1 MKMQKKNNQATRR
14 EFIQITATAASG
26 IGLFHIVPRRVL
38 GGDGHT
44 APSDTVTRAVIG
56 LGRGH
61 GFTIPNKDENAPVT
75 LAVCDVDSKRLGSA
89 VAKAGKPCK
98 GYKDFREVMDRD
110 DIDTIFVM
118 TPPHWHALV
127 CLYAAQSGKDLYCE
141 KPMTRFIAE
150 GQYVADSVRRYDRVF
165 QIGTFGRYGAS
176 RSAGNKLTR
185 KIMGSG
191 FLPKEKAPVIKIRNN
206 FKVKMWSG
214 LIDWQ
219 PQPIPKELDWNMYL
233 GPAPYKPYHRHRT
246 HGSFRGYWDFDGGG
260 LADMG
265 QHCLDGVQWTLN
277 KDHTSPVEVQAH
289 APFPAHPDACGMWG
303 WVEMKYADGTT
314 LIFESGEWGERH
326 PGTERGY
333 PSLNDLSPEHQKI
346 VQAIPDEEPMIG
358 NGQWEFEQAVKE
370 RRKCGGNADVSNR
383 CATLLHLA
391 NIAIRTGRK
400 LRYDPEKQQ
409 FIGDEEA
416 NRLVNVP
423 MRAPW
428 HLA

>member
-1 MKMQKKNNQATRR
+1 M
-14 EFIQITATAASG
+14 
-26 IGLFHIVPRRVL
+26 V
-38 GGDGHT
+38 
-44 APSDTVTRAVIG
+44 
-56 LGRGH
+56 
-61 GFTIPNKDENAPVT
+61 
-75 LAVCDVDSKRLGSA
+75 
-89 VAKAGKPCK
+89 
-98 GYKDFREVMDRD
+98 
-110 DIDTIFVM
+110 
-118 TPPHWHALV
+118 
-127 CLYAAQSGKDLYCE
+127 
-141 KPMTRFIAE
+141 
-150 GQYVADSVRRYDRVF
+150 
-165 QIGTFGRYGAS
+165 
-176 RSAGNKLTR
+176 R

-191 FLPKEKAPVIKIRNN
+191 FLPKEKAPVIKIRGN
-206 FKVKMWSG
+206 FKVKRWSG

-219 PQPIPKELDWNMYL
+219 PQPIPKELDWDMYL

-265 QHCLDGVQWTLN
+265 QHFLDGVQWTLN
-277 KDHTSPVEVQAH
+277 KDHTSPIEVQAN

-303 WVEMKYADGTT
+303 WVELKYEDGTT
-314 LIFESGEWGERH
+314 LIFESREWGESH
-326 PGTERGY
+326 PASERGY

-358 NGQWEFEQAVKE
+358 NGQWEFERAVKE
-370 RRKCGGNADVSNR
+370 RRPCGGNADVSNR

-400 LRYDPEKQQ
+400 LRYDPAKQQ